1 MFSADELSKYA
12 DILVWGITKARSGKF
27 EQGDKV
33 VVRFDLAALPLAEV
47 LHAKILAQGMHPIL
61 RLSPTP
67 RMEKDFF
74 SLSQDFQLTYLPD
87 GEEEL
92 YENLNGSISLLAP
105 ESLTHLSGVDPKKIG
120 TAIVARKKL
129 REILE
134 QREQAGNFGWSLCL
148 LPTPELAEKAGL
160 SQDEYKQEIVQACY
174 LDSPDPI
181 REWERI
187 YSESIRIK
195 TWLNSLEVKRFKIL
209 SKNIDLTVV
218 PGDLRRWLGTSGHN
232 IPSFEIFTSPDWRGT
247 EGVFYADQPSYR
259 SGNLVQGVRLVFE
272 GGSVREVT
280 AEKGEAFVRE
290 QLEMDKGANKVGE
303 FSLTDKRFSR
313 IGKFMAHTLYDE
325 NFGGEQGNC
334 HIAVGASYA
343 DTFSGPQSELTKE
356 RKKELGFNDS
366 ALHWDLVN
374 TEQKQVVALLASGK
388 EQVIYQDGVFLP

>member
-280 AEKGEAFVRE
+280 AV
-290 QLEMDKGANKVGE
+290 
-303 FSLTDKRFSR
+303 
-313 IGKFMAHTLYDE
+313 
-325 NFGGEQGNC
+325 
-334 HIAVGASYA
+334 
-343 DTFSGPQSELTKE
+343 
-356 RKKELGFNDS
+356 
-366 ALHWDLVN
+366 
-374 TEQKQVVALLASGK
+374 
-388 EQVIYQDGVFLP
+388 